1 MPKDEFDEYTKS
13 MEIVKMDNFLRD
25 RMIQLVTE
33 QMRESRRLNLNKDE
47 KEKIEGEI
55 NFRKW
60 VNHHVEKIRKAR

>member
-1 MPKDEFDEYTKS
+1 MPKSEFDEYTKS